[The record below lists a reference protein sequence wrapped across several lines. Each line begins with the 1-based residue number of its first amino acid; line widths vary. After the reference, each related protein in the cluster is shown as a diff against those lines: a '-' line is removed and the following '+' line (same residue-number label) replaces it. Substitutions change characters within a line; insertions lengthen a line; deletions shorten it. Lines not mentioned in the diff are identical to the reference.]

1 MDQKERKELSE
12 RVDEGLEDLLMRI
25 YTEEGIETGDITPSQ
40 YVRWL
45 MLCDDVSD
53 LFLSLIMQ
61 NRNNTAKRREKTA

>member
-1 MDQKERKELSE
+1 MDQKERKELSK

-45 MLCDDVSD
+45 MLCDDVSA

>member
-1 MDQKERKELSE
+1 MEFRERKKLTD
-12 RVDEGLEDLLMRI
+12 RVDEGLEDLLMKI

-61 NRNNTAKRREKTA
+61 NRYSTEKRKEKTA